1 MMEWKI
7 KSVEKVEKA
16 NNFNKDLSTFHTR
29 KSFFKQLFE
38 TKKRIGL
45 TINFFGQACIKANLS
60 DKQSNNPHDY
70 FQKG

>member
-1 MMEWKI
+1 MMEWNI

-16 NNFNKDLSTFHTR
+16 NNFNKDLSNFHYK
-29 KSFFKQLFE
+29 KSIFKQLFE
-38 TKKRIGL
+38 TSQRTGL

-60 DKQSNNPHDY
+60 NNNPVISLDY